1 MDVTEEWER
10 RAIGVG
16 LLAYSQPLDQALIS
30 LEAVLSEIIQK
41 PPPLP
46 NHLKEATT
54 RMVILHMNLEVLGEM
69 FDALA

>member
-1 MDVTEEWER
+1 MNVTEEWER
-10 RAIGVG
+10 RATGVE
-16 LLAYSQPLDQALIS
+16 LLAYSQPLDQALVS

-46 NHLKEATT
+46 NHHKEAST
-54 RMVILHMNLEVLGEM
+54 RMMILHMNLEVPGEM

>member
-1 MDVTEEWER
+1 MTEEWEW
-10 RAIGVG
+10 RAIGG
-16 LLAYSQPLDQALIS
+16 ELLSYTQPLDQALVS

-46 NHLKEATT
+46 NHLEEATT

>member
-10 RAIGVG
+10 RATGRK
-16 LLAYSQPLDQALIS
+16 LLAYSKPLDQALIS
-30 LEAVLSEIIQK
+30 LKIILSEIVQK

-46 NHLKEATT
+46 NHHKEATT

-69 FDALA
+69 FNALA

>member
-1 MDVTEEWER
+1 MAVTEEWER
-10 RAIGVG
+10 WAIGG
-16 LLAYSQPLDQALIS
+16 ELLAYSQPLDQALVS
-30 LEAVLSEIIQK
+30 LEIILSEIIQQ

-46 NHLKEATT
+46 NHHKEATT